1 MLMVANLFGDDVLGG
16 NYPWR
21 GFIEKIS
28 GFLLSVNGQNTP
40 TSAAIKNI
48 LGFTEAAQ
56 YAMGGLSVDQFLSGL
71 GQDKSEAWEKL
82 PDTIDDEMDVYLSVN
97 QRPVDRGFRQ
107 MARMQYIYLSNKF
120 QAETAEIQGKLGRGR
135 DSK

>member
-1 MLMVANLFGDDVLGG
+1 
-16 NYPWR
+16 
-21 GFIEKIS
+21 
-28 GFLLSVNGQNTP
+28 
-40 TSAAIKNI
+40 
-48 LGFTEAAQ
+48 
-56 YAMGGLSVDQFLSGL
+56 MGGLSVDQFLSGL